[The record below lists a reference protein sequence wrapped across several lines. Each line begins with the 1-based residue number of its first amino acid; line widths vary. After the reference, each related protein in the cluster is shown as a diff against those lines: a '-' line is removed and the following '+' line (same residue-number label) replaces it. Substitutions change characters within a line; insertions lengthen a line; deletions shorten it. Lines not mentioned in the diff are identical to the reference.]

1 MTELLKSAAEDVLL
15 QGLSLLNEVTEDGY
29 ARMMPAPYSA
39 SVGKH
44 YRHVLDHFTCL
55 LRGLPSRRVNYDE
68 REREFKLETDL
79 DHAFATTLDLIERL
93 RSLSVTILKQPC
105 LVAYT
110 VGYGDVNAAQIPSTV
125 ARELAFAI
133 SHAVHHYAL
142 IRLICAAQEVAL
154 PVEFGVAPST
164 LRFQY
169 QAAG

>member
-29 ARMMPAPYSA
+29 ARLMPPPYSA

-55 LRGLPSRRVNYDE
+55 LRGLSSRRINYDS
-68 REREFKLETDL
+68 RERDARLESDL
-79 DHAFATTLDLIERL
+79 DYAFATTLDLVEKL
-93 RSLSVTILKQPC
+93 RAVSGMVLKHPC

-110 VGYGDVNAAQIPSTV
+110 VGYGDRSATEIPSTV
-125 ARELAFAI
+125 ARELAFSI

-142 IRLICAAQEVAL
+142 IRLICAAQDVAL

-164 LRFQY
+164 LKYQL